1 MTGILTDRKAG
12 ELHEACGLGRK
23 KEMPSASVHPDSGGC
38 GSLSIT
44 AVKTNGHIRAG
55 VADQRLAL
63 GDEQVNTES

>member
-12 ELHEACGLGRK
+12 ELHEAWDLGRK

-44 AVKTNGHIRAG
+44 AVKANGHIRAG
-55 VADQRLAL
+55 VADQRPAL